1 MYFCGLDKAAN
12 LRATAEVSHDLRY
25 HVAGA
30 DSLAA
35 SPLSRVKGQVVRSS
49 LIAVAGLLS
58 VGTISVD
65 AAEPLHRQIDA
76 IVNGAIDGPVAG
88 RSSDADFLRRARLDL
103 AGVIPTAADAQDF
116 LADDSADKRQKLI
129 DRLLAS
135 DDHPQRMQFAF
146 TVMLLERRTGTTVPM
161 PDWNEYLRAS
171 FAANKPLDQLVRE
184 LVSADGTDSATRPA
198 MKFLLS
204 RSATN
209 HRLLA
214 RDVSRLL
221 LGRNLEC
228 AQCHDHPTIKGYH
241 QSDFYGIVAFLNRS
255 YLYQDKKTKESF
267 FVEKG
272 IGEPIEFTSVFTSK
286 SSQSGPR
293 LPGGDPLEVPVFE
306 PGEELAKAAEEGQPP
321 LPKFPLRPRLAEQ
334 LTSPGNSDFAR
345 NLANRLWA
353 LMMGRGL
360 VHPLD
365 MRHENNRP
373 SHPELLDVLS
383 NELVASGYDARYF
396 LREIALSETWQRS
409 TRLGD
414 GADSTRPESYAVAN
428 LRALSAEQIA
438 LSMMRATGSLNQVL
452 ATPADLAATKKYRP
466 DKGRPI
472 PAPNLDN
479 VLKLFRSVYAGQPGE
494 AEDEFNPSLA
504 AALFVA
510 NETLLLDWLSRSDGN
525 LMDRL
530 MKCAD
535 DEVAAELYLSVLSR
549 DATEDE
555 RLAVSGYLSE
565 NSDGREAALREMAWA
580 LLGTAEFRLNH

>member
-1 MYFCGLDKAAN
+1 
-12 LRATAEVSHDLRY
+12 
-25 HVAGA
+25 VAGA
-30 DSLAA
+30 EPLAA
-35 SPLSRVKGQVVRSS
+35 SPLSRCVKGQVVRIS
-49 LIAVAGLLS
+49 LIAVVGLLS
-58 VGTISVD
+58 VGTTSVD
-65 AAEPLHRQIDA
+65 AAEPLHQQIDA
-76 IVNGAIDGPVAG
+76 IINRSLDGPVAE
-88 RSSDADFLRRARLDL
+88 RSSDAEFLRRAWLDL
-103 AGVIPTAADAQDF
+103 AGVIPTAAEARDF

-135 DDHPQRMQFAF
+135 DDYPQRMQYAF
-146 TVMLLERRTGTTVPM
+146 TVMLLERRTGATVPM
-161 PDWNEYLRAS
+161 PDWDEYLRAS

-198 MKFLLS
+198 MKFLLA
-204 RSATN
+204 RSATD

-241 QSDFYGIVAFLNRS
+241 QSEFFGIVAFLNRS
-255 YLYQDKKTKESF
+255 YLYKDKKTNESF

-272 IGEPIEFTSVFTSK
+272 TGEPIEFTSVFTSK

-293 LPGGDPLEVPVFE
+293 LPGGAPLDVPVFE

-334 LTSPGNSDFAR
+334 LTGPENRDFSR

-365 MRHENNRP
+365 MRHEKNPP
-373 SHPELLDVLS
+373 SHPELLDVLGK
-383 NELVASGYDARYF
+383 ELVASGFDTRHF

-414 GADSTRPESYAVAN
+414 QADSTRPESYAVAN
-428 LRALSAEQIA
+428 LRALSAEQVA
-438 LSMMRATGSLNQVL
+438 LSMMQATGSLKRVL
-452 ATPADLAATKKYRP
+452 ATPADLEATKKYRP

-494 AEDEFNPSLA
+494 PEDDFNPSLA

-510 NETLLLDWLSRSDGN
+510 NETLLLDWLSPGDGN
-525 LMDRL
+525 LLDRL

-535 DEVAAELYLSVLSR
+535 DDVAAELYLSVLSR
-549 DATEDE
+549 DASEEE
-555 RLAVSGYLSE
+555 RLAVTGYLTD
-565 NSDGREAALREMAWA
+565 NPDGRETALREMAWA
-580 LLGTAEFRLNH
+580 LLGTSEFRLNH